1 MIEVCIPLY
10 GPPCAELECDEGKLD
25 PMRIQ
30 ELGKFVEF
38 HLFRVADTVDRLQ
51 KSGWYVHDAVEF
63 VLVFRNNV
71 VRTLADAL
79 HMFELF
85 DIPADVV
92 EVFDVPMEE

>member
-1 MIEVCIPLY
+1 MIEICIPLY
-10 GPPCAELECDEGKLD
+10 GPPCAELEYCDGKLD
-25 PMRIQ
+25 PVRIQ

-63 VLVFRNNV
+63 VLVFRNDA
-71 VRTLADAL
+71 VRTLTDTL
-79 HMFELF
+79 QIFELY

-92 EVFDVPMEE
+92 EVFDVPI